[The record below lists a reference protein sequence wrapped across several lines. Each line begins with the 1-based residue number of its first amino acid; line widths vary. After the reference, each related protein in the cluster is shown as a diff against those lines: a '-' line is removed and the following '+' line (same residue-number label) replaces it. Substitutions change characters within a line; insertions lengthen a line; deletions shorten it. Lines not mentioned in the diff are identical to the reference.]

1 MARPPTS
8 VSAGAGIVTEDSGWI
23 LIGSLGVE
31 GQAARLQF
39 PEQPAG
45 GRCGQP
51 GDFGRAV
58 SGVCEKQ
65 NPESILFQTEG
76 LRRKVLAA
84 GV

>member
-1 MARPPTS
+1 MEFL
-8 VSAGAGIVTEDSGWI
+8 V
-23 LIGSLGVE
+23 GSLGVE

-39 PEQPAG
+39 PEQPTG
-45 GRCGQP
+45 GRWGRP
-51 GDFGRAV
+51 GDFGRAEW
-58 SGVCEKQ
+58 GVCEKQ